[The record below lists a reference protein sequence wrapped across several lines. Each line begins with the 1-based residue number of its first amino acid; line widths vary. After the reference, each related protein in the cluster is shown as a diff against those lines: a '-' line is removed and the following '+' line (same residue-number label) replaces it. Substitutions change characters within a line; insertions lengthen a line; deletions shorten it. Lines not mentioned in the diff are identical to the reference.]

1 MHFPMIYT
9 FAKAKMYKI
18 LYILWRIYIFV
29 LFAQKPLSIFVHILL
44 LKYLIM
50 NLLLRIMYIAKGQK

>member
-18 LYILWRIYIFV
+18 LYILWQIYIFV

-50 NLLLRIMYIAKGQK
+50 N

>member
-1 MHFPMIYT
+1 MIYT
-9 FAKAKMYKI
+9 FAKTKMYKI

-29 LFAQKPLSIFVHILL
+29 LFAQKLLSVFVHILL

-50 NLLLRIMYIAKGQK
+50 N

>member
-1 MHFPMIYT
+1 MRFFSFFSKKVFIHFPMIYT
-9 FAKAKMYKI
+9 FTKTKMYKI

-29 LFAQKPLSIFVHILL
+29 LFAQKLLSVFVHILL

-50 NLLLRIMYIAKGQK
+50 N